1 MLIIFTTLMTAKE
14 HAMISLTA
22 KTLPRDADQ
31 ESCQISKYLENLIDV
46 VQATACKTGEIRI
59 RGARP

>member
-1 MLIIFTTLMTAKE
+1 MTAKE

-46 VQATACKTGEIRI
+46 VQATARKTGEIRI

>member
-14 HAMISLTA
+14 RAMISLTA

-31 ESCQISKYLENLIDV
+31 ESYQISKYLENMIDV
-46 VQATACKTGEIRI
+46 VQATARKTGEIRI